1 MSDLR
6 ARWFTAEGAD
16 LRYVA
21 SYLRAHPFVDFE
33 SVHVVEESR
42 RVVYEIDYVTVP
54 DSDVSAAA
62 LAVHL
67 GAETVASAHE
77 WRDVT

>member
-6 ARWFTAEGAD
+6 ARWFTAEGSD
-16 LRYVA
+16 LAYVA

-33 SVHVVEESR
+33 SVHVVEASH
-42 RVVYEIDYVTVP
+42 RVTYEIDYVTVP
-54 DSDVSAAA
+54 DCDVSAAS
-62 LAVHL
+62 LAVHR
-67 GAETVASAHE
+67 GAESVASAHQ